1 MIVTPRASPVLCR
14 PLLLGG
20 LSCTVCHEVNH
31 IRSHTSSHSPN
42 HGSSR
47 LSNCGISVALPH
59 CRAWCVSNSK
69 GVPSWMRAVVI
80 DCPRLHPLVQILVSL
95 ATSMFGMQVAILQSR
110 GQAHEIDAAHVIPFI
125 AHTAMRIYPTLPF
138 SSFFPRP
145 KRNPR
150 PPENSCTRCHQTL
163 RALER
168 KREMKR

>member
-80 DCPRLHPLVQILVSL
+80 DCPCLHSL

-125 AHTAMRIYPTLPF
+125 AHTAMRIYPTLQTHHRPF
-138 SSFFPRP
+138 SRPERKSPPFPR
-145 KRNPR
+145 
-150 PPENSCTRCHQTL
+150 
-163 RALER
+163 
-168 KREMKR
+168 